1 MDRPL
6 IIESDNNKNKKSN
19 ITYVRLTDD
28 IRNFVDNVALDLA
41 CTRSDAIRKIIE
53 AVKNQGVE
61 IKTHGR

>member
-1 MDRPL
+1 MEKPVVL
-6 IIESDNNKNKKSN
+6 ESDNSKTGKKN

-28 IRNFVDNVALDLA
+28 LRGFVDGVAERLS

-61 IKTHGR
+61 VKPSK

>member
-6 IIESDNNKNKKSN
+6 IIESDNNKNKTSN